1 MEFISLMQISLR
13 SIAHIV
19 LGRQCASR
27 SNLGRVEEVVGG
39 RIGHFDCNPNANDS
53 FLCVKNKLAGIVNSH
68 EEKSFAGKLRYV
80 TD

>member
-19 LGRQCASR
+19 LGR
-27 SNLGRVEEVVGG
+27 LGRVEEVVGG